1 MSILKF
7 ISYLAIDF
15 YSFITD
21 NISIIFNHYNYK
33 LITIGVIMK
42 SRLFIFWLI
51 FVLVLGFMTSCG
63 ETMPLKEYKDASS
76 LREKAI
82 KYELQDYS
90 KEQFDIAE
98 TNFSEAI
105 ILIDENNSKEAKK
118 LAGLLTVASNSYQ
131 TVLEEGLPKYAE
143 VLKGEID
150 LEREYSKDIK
160 AYKVDKENY
169 ELAELN
175 YISGV
180 EALNSNNYEEAVNY
194 FLQAKRFHNK
204 AYFSTKGI
212 FDESAKNI
220 KEAEDNIKKME
231 ELEKS
236 SSYKNN

>member
-1 MSILKF
+1 
-7 ISYLAIDF
+7 
-15 YSFITD
+15 
-21 NISIIFNHYNYK
+21 
-33 LITIGVIMK
+33 
-42 SRLFIFWLI
+42 
-51 FVLVLGFMTSCG
+51 
-63 ETMPLKEYKDASS
+63 MPLKEYKDASS

-90 KEQFDIAE
+90 KEEFDIAE
-98 TNFSEAI
+98 TNFSEATI
-105 ILIDENNSKEAKK
+105 IIDENSSKEAKK
-118 LAGLLTVASNSYQ
+118 LAGLLTAASNSYQ

-180 EALNSNNYEEAVNY
+180 EALSSNNYEDAVNY
-194 FLQAKRFHNK
+194 FLQAKKFHNK
-204 AYFSTKGI
+204 AYFFTKGI

-220 KEAEDNIKKME
+220 KEAEDKIKEIE

-236 SSYKNN
+236 SKSN

>member
-51 FVLVLGFMTSCG
+51 FVLVLGFMASCG

-118 LAGLLTVASNSYQ
+118 LAGLLTAASNSYQ

-143 VLKGEID
+143 VLKEEID

-160 AYKVDKENY
+160 SYKIDKESY

-175 YISGV
+175 YINGV